1 MKSIEKPPAW
11 RRVIGVLGGLGPYA
25 HIEFE
30 ALLLEATARAL
41 ARSADDQDYPAW
53 IVSSIP
59 ATPDRT
65 SALLEGGPSPVEA
78 LVRSAERLAAADF
91 AVIPCNTAHAF
102 LDEVRSRVALPILD
116 MIRVSA
122 DSAVSRVGTSGA
134 IGILAAT
141 GTLRS
146 GLYQK
151 AIEGIAAGARVVTL
165 SDLDGGEGLQ
175 ERLIMEPI
183 FGPLR
188 NGSRAGGGIKSGAFR
203 DPRQKEALAEP
214 MRDAARRLASAG
226 AEIVL
231 TACTEIP
238 LVLGRERVDRIPLLD
253 PMEVA
258 AETAIEIALG
268 RKPLPS

>member
-1 MKSIEKPPAW
+1 MTSIEKPPRW
-11 RRVIGVLGGLGPYA
+11 KHVIGVLGGLGPYS

-30 ALLLEATARAL
+30 ALLLEAAAKAL
-41 ARSADDQDYPAW
+41 DRPAVDQDYPAW

-65 SALLEGGPSPVEA
+65 SALLEGGPSPVET
-78 LVRSAERLAAADF
+78 LVRSAERLSEADF

-102 LDEVRSRVALPILD
+102 LDDLRSRVALPFLD
-116 MIRVSA
+116 MIRIA
-122 DSAVSRVGTSGA
+122 AERAVSRVGKNGTVGV
-134 IGILAAT
+134 LAAS

-151 AIEGIAAGARVVTL
+151 AIRGVAPGARAVTL
-165 SDLDGGEGLQ
+165 HDLDGGEALQ
-175 ERLIMEPI
+175 ERLVMEPI
-183 FGPLR
+183 FGRLE

-203 DPRQKEALAEP
+203 DPQRKEALAEP
-214 MRDAARRLASAG
+214 MRDAVLRLASAG

-238 LVLGRERVDRIPLLD
+238 LVLGRERVDRIRLLD
-253 PMEVA
+253 PMEAA
-258 AETAIEIALG
+258 AETAVEIALG
-268 RKPLPS
+268 RKPLPR

>member
-1 MKSIEKPPAW
+1 MTSIEKRPEW
-11 RRVIGVLGGLGPYA
+11 RHVIGILGGLGPYA

-30 ALLLEATARAL
+30 SLLLEAAAKAL
-41 ARSADDQDYPAW
+41 PRSVEDQDYPAW

-65 SALLEGGPSPVEA
+65 AALLEGGPSPVEM
-78 LVRSAERLAAADF
+78 LVRSAERLADADF
-91 AVIPCNTAHAF
+91 AVIPCNSAHAF
-102 LDEVRSRVALPILD
+102 LDEVRSRVALPFLD
-116 MIRVSA
+116 MIGVAAGR
-122 DSAVSRVGTSGA
+122 AVARVGKTGTV
-134 IGILAAT
+134 GVLAAS
-141 GTLRS
+141 GTLRA

-151 AIEGIAAGARVVTL
+151 AIREAAPGARPVTL
-165 SDLDGGEGLQ
+165 FDLDGGEALQ

-183 FGPLR
+183 FGPLE

-203 DPRQKEALAEP
+203 DPEKKEALAAP

-226 AEIVL
+226 AEVVL

-238 LVLGRERVDRIPLLD
+238 LVLGRERVDRISLLD
-253 PMEVA
+253 PMEA
-258 AETAIEIALG
+258 AVETAIEIALG